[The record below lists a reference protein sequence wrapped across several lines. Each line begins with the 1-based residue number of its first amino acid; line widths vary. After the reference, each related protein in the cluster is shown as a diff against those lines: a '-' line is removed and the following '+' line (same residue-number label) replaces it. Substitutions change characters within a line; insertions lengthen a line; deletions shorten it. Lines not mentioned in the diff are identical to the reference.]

1 MEYHRV
7 NTARTSLTVKCW
19 TRVTGWK
26 VPISPILLFCHF
38 VAFVALM
45 VSSRS
50 WTIAIFFELSWRQT
64 SPQFHSGWYLLT
76 VSSVTCTADNP
87 EVKEIVILSN
97 SRNLHERRINTTYN
111 RDFHVWLSCGS
122 WHDRQVVLCKYCSI
136 IALICVTPVWC
147 VPCFPRYTHCA
158 IWMQNNSEMYFL
170 HGTALFIP
178 FALLLLQVRSMRNQG
193 QGQRQSHLTSVTG
206 FTFITIG
213 CDHARSGSFIVKNHD
228 NCAAAQKVCHRYG
241 IMWLLFAPTVSNLL
255 QSSW

>member
-122 WHDRQVVLCKYCSI
+122 WHDRQVLCKYCSI

-147 VPCFPRYTHCA
+147 VPCFPRYIFCDLNVKCISCITQPVVHC
-158 IWMQNNSEMYFL
+158 L
-170 HGTALFIP
+170 
-178 FALLLLQVRSMRNQG
+178 
-193 QGQRQSHLTSVTG
+193 SHLRCCCCK
-206 FTFITIG
+206 FDR
-213 CDHARSGSFIVKNHD
+213 C
-228 NCAAAQKVCHRYG
+228 G
-241 IMWLLFAPTVSNLL
+241 IRAKGGVRAT
-255 QSSW
+255 